1 MFLCCQNTKWTT
13 YEHRIHRVALI
24 LFPQE
29 EIRIKYHEQN
39 FAKN

>member
-13 YEHRIHRVALI
+13 YEHRVALI